1 MIVSTLAEFLK
12 ELQMYLELVQAA
24 PDSGD
29 VDNEN
34 ILKGYLDLAEH
45 YRIFDEN
52 LQAVDNLFFEPLS
65 EAFCLIINELNKNNI
80 DKAKMGINEL
90 LKFYLRK
97 VKKDNQ
103 GRCTHLFMTRIK
115 YIFLY
120 SLLDSFPFTE
130 LLWQYMCKCIQPVGF
145 YLLEKQLNEACLVY
159 SDYIFIIGKA
169 AARKG
174 LPTDKLQHFLRM
186 TEVKALEAGLDK
198 LAGHVK
204 NHRHNI
210 ES

>member
-1 MIVSTLAEFLK
+1 MAVNSLAEFLGK
-12 ELQMYLELVQAA
+12 LKMCLDLMQVP
-24 PDSGD
+24 PDSD
-29 VDNEN
+29 NVDKDN
-34 ILKGYLDLAEH
+34 IFKDYLDLAEH
-45 YRIFDEN
+45 YRILDEHLQTVDKLSFD
-52 LQAVDNLFFEPLS
+52 PLS
-65 EAFCLIINELNKNNI
+65 EAFCLIINELNRNKL
-80 DKAKMGINEL
+80 DKGKMGINEL

-97 VKKDNQ
+97 VQKDNQ
-103 GRCTHLFMTRIK
+103 VGCTHLFMTRIK

-130 LLWQYMCKCIQPVGF
+130 LLWRYMCKCIQPVGF
-145 YLLEKQLNEACLVY
+145 YLLEKQLNEACLIY
-159 SDYIFIIGKA
+159 SDYISIIGKT
-169 AARKG
+169 AARHG

-186 TEVKALEAGLDK
+186 TEVKALEVGLDK